1 MAKKSKP
8 AAKSKIV
15 KADPKSIG
23 LQKTGKMYIKP

>member
-1 MAKKSKP
+1 MVAKSKKSP
-8 AAKSKIV
+8 ASKIV